1 MKDKDK
7 TKEELINELVK
18 LRQRI
23 AEPEKSEIQRKQA
36 EKELQASEEKYRAV
50 VENVNEAIVVVQD
63 GVIKFAN
70 PKTME
75 LSGYSKKELIFR
87 PFTEFI
93 HPEDREM
100 VRERYLRRLK
110 GEILPPIYSFRIIDK
125 EGNTRWVEISA
136 VRITWQGKP
145 ATLNFLTDITER
157 KKTEKM
163 LRESEHNYRVL
174 FESAFEGVF
183 VIDAET
189 MKILLAN
196 QAVAR
201 MYGFDSVED
210 VIGVNP
216 LDFVYPEDRA
226 RALRIIVKDM
236 FEHDL
241 RQIVE
246 FRTMTKDG
254 RKIWIEAVGTRIEY
268 QGRLA
273 GLVSIRNI
281 TERKKAE
288 EKIKKLYSLQIVIRK
303 INEAFLKVKNEPE
316 LFQKIC
322 NSLLEIEDFKF
333 AWIGLVQK
341 GTFEVKPVTHAGFE
355 KGYLS
360 SVKVRWDNSE
370 YGRGPT
376 GIAIKTGKP
385 SIIQD
390 IENDPRYAPWKKEAK
405 KRGYASCMALPL
417 IHQGETIGALNVY
430 SGRKDAF
437 QDEEV
442 EHLKEVAE
450 DIAIGIRSLRL
461 EKELEKSVKELEKTT
476 EGIIYTVAKVV
487 ETRDP
492 YTAGHQKRVANLACA
507 IAEEMGLPKEQI
519 RGIYMTGTI
528 HDIGKIYVPAEI
540 LSKPGKLTK
549 TEFEMIKTHPE
560 YGYNM
565 LKDIEFPWPVA
576 LTILQHHERLDGSG
590 YPQGLSGE
598 DIILEACILAVADVV
613 EAMSSHR
620 PYRPALGIDKALEE
634 VSQNKG
640 KLYDSR
646 VVDACLKLFKEKGF
660 KFG

>member
-110 GEILPPIYSFRIIDK
+110 GEILPSIYSFRIIDK